1 MCGDAAHTPLVPA
14 QAGTQSQEY
23 WIPAF
28 AGMSGD
34 WCCDFAQET
43 EPT

>member
-1 MCGDAAHTPLVPA
+1 MQLASIEIHPLVA
-14 QAGTQSQEY
+14 AKAATQKD

-34 WCCDFAQET
+34 
-43 EPT
+43 